1 MALSITTAFPG
12 EFLDKVLTK
21 ATLGN
26 ELVQNNLIHVEPN
39 VLKKLYIGELT
50 VGTLLQHR
58 VEQPTSSDAAGTFT
72 YAERFLEPH
81 DIMAYTEYNPRS
93 FETIWRRWQP
103 NGPMAIETWSPA
115 AQAEFLE
122 VFAKKVAEEL
132 GYQYINGIRD
142 SSGSDDTMLING
154 IVPQILA
161 DKGVKAA
168 GKGEQTY
175 AKKFKAMLSKLPK
188 ALRKKSNLKFITSI
202 TDTDNYDEELKL
214 NTYKNGDLTIQQTLA
229 YNGVPVVGL
238 AQWPEGL
245 IVLTLADASLESNL
259 FAGVAW
265 GDDETF
271 IMSDKV
277 SNAGEKYFLKMLMK
291 ADTNFAF
298 PDYIVICDER
308 KQTALAGGSTVTPV
322 AYTSIVDYT
331 TTLAADASWSFANT
345 NAIIGM
351 CVTIKNNQ
359 SGNFKI
365 TIAST
370 DIAKGK
376 EATFYFDG
384 TNWKVK
390 A

>member
-12 EFLDKVLTK
+12 EFLDRVLTK
-21 ATLGN
+21 ATLEN
-26 ELVQNNLIHVEPN
+26 ELVQSNLIHVEPN

-72 YAERFLEPH
+72 YAERYLEPK
-81 DIMAYTEYNPRS
+81 DLMAYTEYNPRS
-93 FETIWRRWQP
+93 FENIWRRWQP

-115 AQAEFLE
+115 AQTEFLE
-122 VFAKKVAEEL
+122 VFANKVSEEL
-132 GYQYINGIRD
+132 GNQMINGICD
-142 SSGSDDTMLING
+142 STGSDDTKLING
-154 IVPQILA
+154 IVPRILA
-161 DKGVKAA
+161 DENVLSAGV
-168 GKGEQTY
+168 GQNTY

-188 ALRKKSNLKFITSI
+188 AIRKRKNLKFITSI
-202 TDTDNYDEELKL
+202 TDCDNYDEELKL

-245 IVLTLADASLESNL
+245 IVLTLADATLESNL

-271 IMSDKV
+271 ILSDKV

-298 PDYIVICDER
+298 ADYIVICDER
-308 KQTALAGGSTVTPV
+308 TQTSLAGGSTVTPV
-322 AYTSIVDYT
+322 AYNSIVDYK
-331 TTLAADASWSFANT
+331 TTLSADASWTFANT
-345 NAIIGM
+345 NAVIGM
-351 CVTIKNNQ
+351 CVTIKNDQ
-359 SGNFKI
+359 SGSYKI
-365 TIAST
+365 TIASE
-370 DIAKGK
+370 DIAKGESK
-376 EATFYFDG
+376 TFYYNG
-384 TNWKVK
+384 TAWKVK